1 MAEQRITVKLD
12 PIQVQ
17 QLKDFVRD
25 ELRHE
30 RQASMR
36 VAPVTTGDAVLRA
49 RVLALL
55 KDVEGR
61 YDGRDDIKVDTV
73 SNWLR
78 RLLA

>member
-25 ELRHE
+25 ELRQE

-36 VAPVTTGDAVLRA
+36 VTAVGGDAVLRA
-49 RVLALL
+49 RLLALL
-55 KDVEGR
+55 KDVEGK